1 MEDDPEIPQYICSC
15 CSRKLKSSYAFIKQA
30 QKSNDRFLS
39 LLTERQNCMKESEID
54 IDQCLEVKMESD
66 DEEDQQPNVNSSND
80 VDDMQIKSELSD
92 SHNSTEET
100 KKESGSKTKVKEA
113 KIRTE

>member
-1 MEDDPEIPQYICSC
+1 
-15 CSRKLKSSYAFIKQA
+15 
-30 QKSNDRFLS
+30 
-39 LLTERQNCMKESEID
+39 MKESEID

-66 DEEDQQPNVNSSND
+66 DEEDQQPNVNSAND

-100 KKESGSKTKVKEA
+100 KKESGSK
-113 KIRTE
+113 IRTE